1 MSKKLSIAKVSL
13 PLPIDKSFDYY
24 IPSRL
29 SNKIQNGSRVS
40 IMFNH
45 KSTIGY
51 VIGRSFRSKIKT
63 LNPILDAV
71 DKHPILSTN
80 SIRLAERI
88 KDYYVCSLGEAF
100 EAMLPN
106 NLRKSKG
113 ISANLFSLTR
123 SIKKGKKN
131 KLIYAQ
137 NLSDN
142 STYAHFREEVN
153 KRLKD
158 KKRVIL
164 LVPEKPM
171 INRIKEYFINIKGI
185 RIAVWHGGLS
195 RKEMLKLWNDLAND
209 AIDLIIGT
217 RSCIFAPIKN
227 LGLVI
232 IECENDYA
240 YKNDQTPYYN
250 SVNVARMRC
259 EIEKCDL
266 ILSSAV
272 PSAETYQFISKRKI
286 KNKEVDRIKDF
297 VPVELLPLN
306 YQDKIDFMIE
316 KQIEYAL
323 VKNEKILICLNRK
336 GFATYI
342 YCKKCKETLKCD
354 RCSRNLR
361 FNYSQKKLICPYC
374 GFNTEMVEVCPK
386 CRTTYVKYG
395 GLGVEKLESNLKR
408 NFPGARIVTLE
419 ELLKNK
425 EEKTYDILI
434 TTKKVI
440 NYEEFKPEVTIVWN
454 LDSMLNF
461 ADFRSCEEA
470 YQVLSKLLLMTK
482 NKIIICTSLKEDFYL
497 LKGLKNLN
505 YIQFY
510 KNELK
515 SRKELNLPPFY
526 RFGLVS
532 LRSFN
537 KKSTEEISSKL
548 YAIINKLKMG
558 DLELSKFDSPQKYRL
573 RGKYYKYLL
582 VKSKNIELLSNILKK
597 GIRKIKGRRVII
609 TVNIDPI

>member
-1 MSKKLSIAKVSL
+1 MNNKLSIAKVSV

-29 SNKIQNGSRVS
+29 SNRIQKGLRVS

-63 LNPILDAV
+63 LNPILDVV
-71 DKHPILSTN
+71 DKYPVLSTN
-80 SIRLAERI
+80 SIRLAKHI
-88 KDYYVCSLGEAF
+88 KDYYVCTLGEAF

-113 ISANLFSLTR
+113 ISANLFSVVNST
-123 SIKKGKKN
+123 KKMKKN
-131 KLIYAQ
+131 KLIYTQ

-153 KRLKD
+153 KRLTD
-158 KKRVIL
+158 KKRVIF

-171 INRIKEYFINIKGI
+171 INRIKEYFVNIKGI
-185 RIAVWHGGLS
+185 KIAVWHGGLS

-209 AIDLIIGT
+209 DIDLIIGT

-250 SVNVARMRC
+250 SVNVAYMRC

-272 PSAETYQFISKRKI
+272 PSAGTYRLVSKRKI
-286 KNKEVDRIKDF
+286 GNKKVDKINDF
-297 VPVELLPLN
+297 APIELLPLN
-306 YQDKIDFMIE
+306 HGDKIDFMIE

-323 VKNEKILICLNRK
+323 GKKEKILICLNRK

-374 GFNTEMVEVCPK
+374 GFNTEMVEICPK
-386 CRTTYVKYG
+386 CRSTYVKYG

-408 NFPGARIVTLE
+408 NFPAAKIITLD

-425 EEKTYDILI
+425 KGNSYDILI

-482 NKIIICTSLKEDFYL
+482 NKIIICTSLKDDFYL

-505 YIQFY
+505 FIQFY

-526 RFGLVS
+526 HFGLVS
-532 LRSFN
+532 MRSFN
-537 KKSTEEISSKL
+537 KKSTEAISSKL
-548 YAIINKLKMG
+548 YACINKLKSG

-573 RGKYYKYLL
+573 REKYYKYLL
-582 VKSKNIELLSNILKK
+582 VKSKNIELLSNVLKK
-597 GIRKIKGRRVII
+597 GLKKIKGRRVII
-609 TVNIDPI
+609 TVNVDPI